1 MKKILKNTDFLFI
14 VILGVFGILF
24 VIWSFDQKIIPQN
37 TTLYA
42 LSYEYGFVSR
52 GLLGTIWKSIADV
65 TGLNLMSYGGI
76 YALSKLLLVIFLV
89 VLMLFFLQ
97 IILKTNKDDKKYMYY
112 LIVFFSIF
120 NFPMFAGEHN
130 FGRVDV
136 ILVILTIICC
146 MLIVQ
151 GFCEW
156 LVPIFCCIAMLF
168 HQGYVFMYINI
179 ILILLIFKAL
189 KDGSRISKKY
199 VAIFAVT
206 LVSVSILFIYFEFIS
221 TYNLNETQASSIV
234 EFAKSLSSNGEEY
247 SESLINHE
255 VLGKD
260 VFAEEW
266 KYHLICYIETPFFLV
281 LFSPYIILFVLFFK
295 NVLKETKKDKI
306 TYLKYLLLLLG
317 GATNIPEIIL
327 KTDYG
332 RYAYSLV
339 FYYLG
344 AILCLMAMKD
354 EVIWRNVKSLMSK
367 VKQKIYIAEILVAYP
382 IIYMPFYDVYI
393 CKAMERF
400 VYNVFGL

>member
-52 GLLGTIWKSIADV
+52 GLLGTIWKGIADV

-136 ILVILTIICC
+136 ILVILTIVCC
-146 MLIVQ
+146 MLIIQ
-151 GFCEW
+151 GLCEW
-156 LVPIFCCIAMLF
+156 LVPILCSIAMLF

-179 ILILLIFKAL
+179 VLILLIFKAL
-189 KDGSRISKKY
+189 KDSSKISKKY

-317 GATNIPEIIL
+317 GATNMPEIIL

-344 AILCLMAMKD
+344 AIICLMAMGDKI
-354 EVIWRNVKSLMSK
+354 IWGNVKLLMHSVKEK
-367 VKQKIYIAEILVAYP
+367 VYIAEILVAYP